1 MKIIAICGENIASLS
16 GSFRVEFDSQPLKEH
31 GLVAITGKTGSG
43 KSTLLDCL
51 CLALYEQVP
60 RFAQESR
67 TVEIGGEEQAERL
80 KANDVRNLVSRGQAH
95 AFAEVAFIGGDGK
108 HYIAKWQV
116 RRARNQVN
124 GRWQS
129 STRELVDC
137 QTNQP
142 FSANKREFQQHL
154 NELIGLDYEQFR
166 RSVMLAQGDF
176 AAFLKAP
183 EEQRSSLL
191 ERMTGTALYSRISQQ
206 VYEDYK
212 QQASVLSS
220 LQEQM
225 EHLELLDDEARSQ
238 LEEQLKAEQQTLT
251 QLESVIQLQRRHRE
265 QILELDRLNEA
276 RRQAEQHLQT
286 HQQQQN
292 EMDELQ
298 QILARLSEIEPLR
311 ENWQSRK
318 RLTESIDQ
326 ANQQLS
332 ELNYKQQDVAG
343 QLKTSEQSRD
353 EAAHILSEFQQQCRD
368 RQEEVDK
375 ARGIAQQQQILSE
388 QSEQLIPEL
397 KVREQ
402 EHQKQ
407 QSIHKEFGLR
417 QQQFEQQIPVL
428 EHWLKEHA
436 NEAGW
441 GTQLPAIEQQLN
453 RFFEQLQGMDYQQ
466 QLSHKRVQLQKQI
479 EQRQYEQQR
488 LKLHQNELEK
498 NFNELPDPLA
508 DGELLRE
515 QYQRKIVALEQLQ
528 QQYNQL
534 QQAMAWIQSQQQA
547 VSEQSEIVTHQN
559 MIQAELEQSTIAM
572 NDVSQRLQ
580 EVESQYQAARQVI
593 DLADYRMQLRDGQAC
608 PLCGS
613 EHHPY
618 REHQDDLPAVTILQ
632 QLQHRRD
639 LLQGQANQLEAQQLS
654 YQRQQPY
661 FMKQYQQAGEKVAL
675 LEQQLSTLSLQ
686 WPDNMDRLH
695 YLEQQLMFVG
705 QQGERQQQQLE
716 QLQQQWQQQDQ
727 LRQHRD
733 ELASQLQQIKQA
745 MVQSQHDLELLNQQT
760 GQLDEEVSLWQQR
773 LMTQE
778 ALAQLQ
784 EQLDHQL
791 GDIHWQSVVR
801 QNGLS
806 VLLQLLSDQAHQ
818 YHQQEQATNDLKNQQ
833 QELIVLSKQQQLKID
848 HAWENLQQIVMKQQY
863 LQDELMKLE
872 QQAKSLLDGQSVANW
887 LEKTHQ
893 LEVCYQRQLDQAKEA
908 CQRCEKD
915 KIALDTRCQTLSE
928 ELEQHRLSLQTL
940 RTSWELLLKAHQV
953 QEDECNHLLSLE
965 HQKIHE
971 MELQLRHYH
980 NRLIEL
986 TEQLRHC
993 EQTHQWQLTQ
1003 VEEQQHELEHQLKAL
1018 DLTQVAELEQLS
1030 QCISEQIY
1038 QLRSQLDK
1046 NEQAFEQDKRLRE
1059 RYQHQLVEYETWDQL
1074 NQLIGSANGAKF
1086 RTFAQ
1091 QLTLDKLLYEANHQL
1106 TDLAPRYRL
1115 QRIPGQALAL
1125 QVVDQDM
1132 GDEIRALAS
1141 LSGGET
1147 FLVSLALALAL
1158 SAVSSRNLQIQ
1169 SLFIDEG
1176 FGSLDPDSLDLVLG
1190 CLDKLQA
1197 SGRQVMAISHVQ
1209 AMVERISAKIQLHA
1223 LGGGRSCLEVV
1234 D

>member
-1 MKIIAICGENIASLS
+1 MKIIAIRGENIASLS
-16 GSFRVEFDSQPLKEH
+16 GAFSVEFDRQPLKEH

-95 AFAEVAFIGGDGK
+95 AFAEVTFIGGDGQ
-108 HYIAKWQV
+108 HYVAKWQV

-129 STRELVDC
+129 STRELLDC

-183 EEQRSSLL
+183 EEQRSALL

-220 LQEQM
+220 LQEQL
-225 EHLELLDDEARSQ
+225 EHLEILDDETRSQ
-238 LEEQLKAEQQTLT
+238 LEQQYQAEQQKLA
-251 QLESVIQLQRRHRE
+251 QLESVIQLQNRHRE

-276 RRQAEQHLQT
+276 RRQAGQHVQT
-286 HQQQQN
+286 HQQQQD

-298 QILARLSEIEPLR
+298 QTLARLSEMEPLR
-311 ENWQSRK
+311 ENWQARQ
-318 RLTESIDQ
+318 RLTESTEQ

-332 ELNYKQQDVAG
+332 ELSRQQLDVAG

-353 EAAHILSEFQQQCRD
+353 EAIHVVSEFQQQCQD
-368 RQEEVDK
+368 RQEEVEK
-375 ARGIAQQQQILSE
+375 ARKIAQQQQILSE
-388 QSEQLIPEL
+388 QCEQLIPEL
-397 KVREQ
+397 KAQEQ

-407 QSIHKEFGLR
+407 QSIYKEFSLR
-417 QQQFEQQIPVL
+417 KKRLEQQIPIL

-436 NEAGW
+436 NEANW

-453 RFFEQLQGMDYQQ
+453 RFFEQLKGMDYRQQLSLKHAQVLDYKEQKLDEQQ
-466 QLSHKRVQLQKQI
+466 QLQ
-479 EQRQYEQQR
+479 
-488 LKLHQNELEK
+488 LHQNEVEK
-498 NFNELPDPLA
+498 ALNELPVPSV
-508 DGELLRE
+508 DGEQLRE

-528 QQYNQL
+528 QQYNRL
-534 QQAMAWIQSQQQA
+534 QQAMVWVQSQQQA
-547 VSEQSEIVTHQN
+547 LSEQAEMVTHQH
-559 MIQAELEQSTIAM
+559 MIQSELEQSSIAI
-572 NDVSQRLQ
+572 NDISQRLH
-580 EVESQYQAARQVI
+580 EVESQFQAARQVI

-618 REHQDDLPAVTILQ
+618 RDHQDELPALTILQ
-632 QLQHRRD
+632 QLQQRREA
-639 LLQGQANQLEAQQLS
+639 LQGQLNQLEAQRLS

-661 FMKQYQQAGEKVAL
+661 FMKQHQQAGEKVAL
-675 LEQQLSTLSLQ
+675 LEQQLSTLAIQ
-686 WPDNMDRLH
+686 WPDNIDKSV

-705 QQGERQQQQLE
+705 QQGEQQQQQLE

-733 ELASQLQQIKQA
+733 ELANQLQQIKQA
-745 MVQSQHDLELLNQQT
+745 MQQSQHDLDLLNQQVS
-760 GQLDEEVSLWQQR
+760 QLDEEMGLWKQR
-773 LMTQE
+773 LMTE
-778 ALAQLQ
+778 DAFKQLQ

-791 GDIHWQSVVR
+791 GDIHWQAVVR

-806 VLLQLLSDQAHQ
+806 VLLQLLSEQAHQ
-818 YHQQEQATNDLKNQQ
+818 YHQQEQAVNELNSQQ
-833 QELIVLSKQQQLKID
+833 QELIALSRQQQLKID
-848 HAWENLQQIVMKQQY
+848 HAWENFQQIVIKRQD

-872 QQAKSLLDGQSVANW
+872 QQARGLLDGQSVANW

-893 LEVCYQRQLDQAKEA
+893 LEVRYQRDLEQAKEA

-915 KIALDTRCQTLSE
+915 KIALDTRCKTLSD
-928 ELEQHRLSLQTL
+928 ELEQHRLLLQTL
-940 RTSWELLLKAHQV
+940 RTSWESLLNAHQV
-953 QEDECNHLLSLE
+953 QEDECNRLLSLE
-965 HQKIHE
+965 FQQINE
-971 MELQLRHYH
+971 MEQRLRRYQ

-993 EQTHQWQLTQ
+993 EQTHQRQLIQ

-1018 DLTQVAELEQLS
+1018 DLTNAAELTQLS
-1030 QCISEQIY
+1030 QHLSEQIY
-1038 QLRSQLDK
+1038 QLRSKLDK
-1046 NEQAFEQDKRLRE
+1046 NEQALAQDKQLRE
-1059 RYQHQLVEYETWDQL
+1059 QYQHQLSEYETWDQL

-1091 QLTLDKLLYEANHQL
+1091 QLTLDKLLFEANHQL
-1106 TDLAPRYRL
+1106 SDLAPRYRL
-1115 QRIPGQALAL
+1115 QRIPGQSLAL
-1125 QVVDQDM
+1125 QVIDQDM

-1158 SAVSSRNLQIQ
+1158 SAVSSRNLQIH

-1223 LGGGRSCLEVV
+1223 LGGGRSRLEVV